1 MDSTQLLTFILTSFV
16 IILAPGPDL
25 LYAISTGVRESRIT
39 TFYTCLGFALGNIF
53 HLFLFLVGVGFFLK
67 SNPQYIQY
75 IKLIG
80 CGYLILIGIISI
92 KNSFEKMKH
101 LDIQSQKKAKKE
113 YFYKA
118 LMMNILNPKVI
129 LFFMAFFPQFIRK
142 GPTDELTQLIILGSI
157 FIFMVFILFFS
168 LSITFSSMGLKILY
182 RSKIKQYFDLSVGV
196 LFIGIGLKLF
206 LSS

>member
-1 MDSTQLLTFILTSFV
+1 MIY
-16 IILAPGPDL
+16 I
-25 LYAISTGVRESRIT
+25 
-39 TFYTCLGFALGNIF
+39 FYLF
-53 HLFLFLVGVGFFLK
+53 HLFDFRMISFL
-67 SNPQYIQY
+67 Q
-75 IKLIG
+75 
-80 CGYLILIGIISI
+80 
-92 KNSFEKMKH
+92 
-101 LDIQSQKKAKKE
+101 DIQSQKKAKKE